1 MAVTFHI
8 PGPLQSFADG
18 KRSLH
23 LEVSPATLGEA
34 LDALFMVY
42 PGIRD
47 RIVTEQGAVREHIN
61 VFVDKEDS
69 RYIGGLAARLADSAE
84 IVIVPAVSGGWFE

>member
-1 MAVTFHI
+1 MSVTFHI
-8 PGPLQSFADG
+8 PGPLQVFTDG
-18 KRSLH
+18 KRAIN

-47 RIVTEQGAVREHIN
+47 RILTEQGAVREHIN
-61 VFVDKEDS
+61 VFIDKEDS
-69 RYIGGLAARLADSAE
+69 RYVGGLAARLSDPSE
-84 IVIVPAVSGGWFE
+84 IVIVPAVSGGG

>member
-18 KRSLH
+18 KRLVHLDVAPRSL
-23 LEVSPATLGEA
+23 AEA

-47 RIVTEQGAVREHIN
+47 RLVNEQ
-61 VFVDKEDS
+61 
-69 RYIGGLAARLADSAE
+69 
-84 IVIVPAVSGGWFE
+84 IVIVPAVSGGLAKTD